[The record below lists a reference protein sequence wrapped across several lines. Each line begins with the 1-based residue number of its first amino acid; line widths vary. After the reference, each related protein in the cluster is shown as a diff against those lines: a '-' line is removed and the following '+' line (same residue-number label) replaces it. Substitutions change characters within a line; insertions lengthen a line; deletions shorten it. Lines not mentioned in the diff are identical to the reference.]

1 MDLENVIYIFA
12 YDFANLVMKPEVQFY
27 NIFMYLYNK
36 NILEYP
42 KIVPSAP
49 KFMILDIEGRSIGQ
63 EKGNKR
69 GKPCTA
75 THELSAIGTMGIQN
89 ANLA

>member
-1 MDLENVIYIFA
+1 
-12 YDFANLVMKPEVQFY
+12 
-27 NIFMYLYNK
+27 
-36 NILEYP
+36 
-42 KIVPSAP
+42 
-49 KFMILDIEGRSIGQ
+49 MITDIEGRSIGQ

>member
-1 MDLENVIYIFA
+1 MLFTFLHKFLPMLE
-12 YDFANLVMKPEVQFY
+12 LPEEPLY